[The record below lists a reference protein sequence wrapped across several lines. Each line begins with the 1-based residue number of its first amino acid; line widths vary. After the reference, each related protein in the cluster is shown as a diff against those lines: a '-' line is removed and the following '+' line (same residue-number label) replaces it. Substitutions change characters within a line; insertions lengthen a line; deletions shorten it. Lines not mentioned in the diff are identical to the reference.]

1 MRSARILFLLAVL
14 LAGATSTSGKAIPQF
29 DALFVFGDS
38 LSDIGNDFIGTTALG
53 IVPAIP
59 PAGSYFQGRF
69 SNGPVGV
76 EYLWYLMSQRA
87 PGAPGALKPSLA
99 SPVIPQSGGLSYA
112 FGGAGTGLATNL
124 GAFSVPG
131 LAGQVGMFAVAARL
145 RPAPRKS
152 LYVVMSGSNDYLPS
166 PAEGIQMDVSIPV
179 GNIVKAVKGLYLTGA
194 SHIMVVDLPD
204 LGAIPLVSREED
216 KDLRDLLT
224 LLSNQHNALL
234 AQALNDQRL
243 PGLTLYP
250 VRLSAALDL
259 LPPLLEPP
267 ALAALTGSPEA
278 AICIFVNPASCPTLT
293 PQQFDIGSAFFYWDA
308 EHPTTTVHA
317 AIGQH
322 LFNTLH

>member
-1 MRSARILFLLAVL
+1 MRSTRIVLLLAVL
-14 LAGATSTSGKAIPQF
+14 LVGATSTSGRGIPQF

-53 IVPAIP
+53 IVPAVP
-59 PAGSYFQGRF
+59 PAGSYFKGRF

-76 EYLWYLMSQRA
+76 EYLWYLMSQR
-87 PGAPGALKPSLA
+87 PPDTPGALKPFLA
-99 SPVIPQSGGLSYA
+99 SPVIPQRGGLSFA
-112 FGGAGTGLATNL
+112 FGGAGTGLTTNL
-124 GAFSVPG
+124 GPFSVPG
-131 LAGQVGMFAVAARL
+131 LTAQVGLFAVADRL

-166 PAEGIQMDVSIPV
+166 PAQGVQMDVAIPV
-179 GNIVKAVKGLYLTGA
+179 GNIVKAIKGLYLTGA
-194 SHIMVVDLPD
+194 RHIMVVDLYD
-204 LGAIPLVSREED
+204 LGAIPLVSRDED

-224 LLSNQHNALL
+224 LLSNQHNVLL
-234 AQALNDQRL
+234 AQALNDLRL

-250 VRLSAALDL
+250 VHLSDAEAL
-259 LPPLLEPP
+259 LPPLIEAP

-278 AICIFVNPASCPTLT
+278 AICLFVNPATCPTLT
-293 PQQFDIGSAFFYWDA
+293 PLQFQEGSAFFWWDA

-322 LFNTLH
+322 LFDSLR